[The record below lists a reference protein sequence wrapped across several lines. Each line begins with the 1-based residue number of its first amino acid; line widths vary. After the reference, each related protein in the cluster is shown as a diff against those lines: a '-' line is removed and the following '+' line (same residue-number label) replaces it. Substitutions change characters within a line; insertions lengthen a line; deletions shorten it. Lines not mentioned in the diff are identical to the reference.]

1 VACARRHFEVMFA
14 KNAFNFYVKRAQV
27 DSPWSGLLEAYSL
40 RFPAGYRNGHPE
52 PVAGLS
58 GHQSH

>member
-1 VACARRHFEVMFA
+1 MFA

-52 PVAGLS
+52 PVAGVS